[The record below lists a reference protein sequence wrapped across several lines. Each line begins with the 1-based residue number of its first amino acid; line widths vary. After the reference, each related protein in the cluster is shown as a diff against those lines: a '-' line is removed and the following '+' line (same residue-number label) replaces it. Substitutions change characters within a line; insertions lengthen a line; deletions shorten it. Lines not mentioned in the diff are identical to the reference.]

1 MGKDLNEIARL
12 ESQIVSE
19 IKQDNGASI
28 SFMYD
33 GKNGENL
40 RVFTFNNVS
49 KEFFLL
55 SSVITESSED
65 SLKQVLH
72 FLKTH
77 KTDYDSYTVRWKRKG
92 SETSNVS
99 YFYCKDV
106 PELIEKFFAGKDREM
121 YVIFEIKMNAIS

>member
-55 SSVITESSED
+55 TSVASNSSEE
-65 SLKQVLH
+65 SLKQVLQ

-77 KTDYDSYTVRWKRKG
+77 KTDYDSYTVKWKRKG
-92 SETSNVS
+92 NDIVNTS
-99 YFYCKDV
+99 YFYCENV

-121 YVIFEIKMNAIS
+121 YIIFEIKMNAIS